1 MWGKVRATTD
11 LAEIVAQ
18 FISYFYR
25 LRDENISN
33 MEDGCRMGGMLP
45 GSLWIR
51 RQTAEIDV
59 DVIEET

>member
-1 MWGKVRATTD
+1 VFLDGFNGRKVWGKVRATTD

-33 MEDGCRMGGMLP
+33 MEDGCRMGGMF
-45 GSLWIR
+45 
-51 RQTAEIDV
+51 A
-59 DVIEET
+59 